1 MDELFSKTWTMPLQM
16 GREYKQKLII
26 NTINAH
32 SYNVARQD
40 PEFYDA
46 LLGSDI
52 LIPDGVG
59 AVLAIRV
66 LTGKKI
72 KKIAAYELMKYEFD
86 QLSAIGGK
94 CFFLGSSDRVLSLIS
109 ERMSKEYPTIRIAT
123 YSPPYKPE
131 FTAED
136 NQAMIDAVNAFS
148 PEVLFVGMTAPKQE
162 KWVAKH
168 IDRLNIKHVGCIGAT
183 FDFYAGTVDRAPD
196 WMIGLGLEW
205 LYRLIREPK
214 RMWRRYVLGNPK
226 FLWNV
231 LKEKFK
237 G

>member
-1 MDELFSKTWTMPLQM
+1 M
-16 GREYKQKLII
+16 GSEYNQKLVI

-32 SYNVARQD
+32 SYNVAIQD
-40 PEFYDA
+40 PEFYKA
-46 LLGSDI
+46 LMGSDI

-59 AVLAIRV
+59 AVFALRF

-72 KKIAAYELMKYEFD
+72 KKIAAYDLMKYEFD

-94 CFFLGSSDRVLSLIS
+94 CFFLGSSDRVLKLIS
-109 ERMSKEYPTIRIAT
+109 ERMAQEYPAIKIAT

-131 FTAED
+131 FTTED
-136 NQAMIDAVNAFS
+136 NQAMIDAVNSFS

-162 KWVAKH
+162 KWVARH
-168 IDRLNIKHVGCIGAT
+168 IEKLNIKHVGCIGAT

-226 FLWNV
+226 FLWHV
-231 LKEKFK
+231 LSEKLK